1 MVGAQEDRG
10 LLPTT
15 APGGPQGLLQGPRVA
30 VPRAGTPARVTTGIE
45 WTLSAEDR
53 EQEGRGVRVLDHP
66 SPSPTWPAGTS
77 CSGNRTCC
85 RCSPT
90 TRAFIPAMP
99 APARLWGHHG
109 HGAQPQLCRAQVQ
122 TQGTGALCV
131 RDRRALSPALRGC
144 LLGCTPRGTLGASQ
158 APLSTSL
165 SGDIGKGAQDVRHWP
180 CPPSHPSGGRVLV
193 ASAVRA
199 GNGPLTLAGPPTSAP
214 HKASV
219 TASAVGSFTSPK
231 RPCQPQKVKGGF
243 PHTRARVPH
252 KRPQDTPMCP
262 LPGQLG

>member
-1 MVGAQEDRG
+1 MSSTTPAHHPLG
-10 LLPTT
+10 LRALPAAGT
-15 APGGPQGLLQGPRVA
+15 GPAADAHRPRVLLFLQCLPLPVCGDTMA
-30 VPRAGTPARVTTGIE
+30 TGHSPNCAEPRCRHRDGVPAR
-45 WTLSAEDR
+45 
-53 EQEGRGVRVLDHP
+53 
-66 SPSPTWPAGTS
+66 
-77 CSGNRTCC
+77 
-85 RCSPT
+85 
-90 TRAFIPAMP
+90 
-99 APARLWGHHG
+99 
-109 HGAQPQLCRAQVQ
+109 
-122 TQGTGALCV
+122 GTGALCV

-199 GNGPLTLAGPPTSAP
+199 GNGPLTLAGPPASAP